1 MKKKL
6 SYRKSKKGIAEQ
18 YNISINQDIIRS
30 MGITERD
37 REVILFYD
45 NRINAL
51 IIKKYIGTD

>member
-30 MGITERD
+30 MGITEKD
-37 REVILFYD
+37 REVTLFYD
-45 NRINAL
+45 NRITAL
-51 IIKKYIGTD
+51 IIKKYIGAN

>member
-30 MGITERD
+30 MGITEQD
-37 REVILFYD
+37 REVTLFYD

>member
-30 MGITERD
+30 MGITEKD
-37 REVILFYD
+37 REVTLFYD

>member
-30 MGITERD
+30 MGITEKD
-37 REVILFYD
+37 REVTLFYD
-45 NRINAL
+45 NRIKAL
-51 IIKKYIGTD
+51 IIKKYIGAN

>member
-30 MGITERD
+30 MGITEKD
-37 REVILFYD
+37 REVTLYYD

-51 IIKKYIGTD
+51 IIKKYIGVN

>member
-30 MGITERD
+30 MGITEKD
-37 REVILFYD
+37 REVTLFYD
-45 NRINAL
+45 NRTNAL
-51 IIKKYIGTD
+51 IIKKYIGID

>member
-30 MGITERD
+30 MGITEKD
-37 REVILFYD
+37 REVTLFYD

-51 IIKKYIGTD
+51 IIKKYIGID

>member
-30 MGITERD
+30 MGITEKD
-37 REVILFYD
+37 REVTLFYD

-51 IIKKYIGTD
+51 IIKKYIGIN

>member
-30 MGITERD
+30 MGITEKD
-37 REVILFYD
+37 REVTLFYD

-51 IIKKYIGTD
+51 IIKKYIGAN